1 MKHFLNTCLFCPFL
15 ASAVFC
21 INHCTTWFYTFKKL
35 NRKINWQGTDSCIIK
50 CPTTSDC
57 IWNSHFFLNVD
68 LSIYYLVHFK
78 LFVLSFFWIEHMT
91 TFPASCAECCSS
103 QLQTPQ
109 LSIPVQ
115 QEALEA
121 TVLVLIGEKRSIK
134 WVDGKQMVIYPLWL
148 QFKSNTLNFVYSSN
162 FFSFLFFFPAH
173 LPQKLDRERFCPSL
187 GGTTLSTMVVWM
199 WGGGDRWVQP
209 YLQRSSCVE
218 SRTFFLFLLL
228 PWWCGLFWWVLL
240 LEELCCPWLPL
251 FWWDRDVLACREG
264 NQAKNV
270 L

>member
-1 MKHFLNTCLFCPFL
+1 
-15 ASAVFC
+15 
-21 INHCTTWFYTFKKL
+21 
-35 NRKINWQGTDSCIIK
+35 
-50 CPTTSDC
+50 
-57 IWNSHFFLNVD
+57 
-68 LSIYYLVHFK
+68 
-78 LFVLSFFWIEHMT
+78 MT
-91 TFPASCAECCSS
+91 IFPASCAECCPS

-115 QEALEA
+115 QGALET
-121 TVLVLIGEKRSIK
+121 TVLVLIGEKRSVK

-162 FFSFLFFFPAH
+162 FFVPFLFFPAH
-173 LPQKLDRERFCPSL
+173 LPQKLDRDRFCPSL

-264 NQAKNV
+264 KPRKECSKLSFDIQHNTLLAGKKNKLICFAV
-270 L
+270 FLAITVSLSIIWLHFKLFVWSDK